1 MAIIR
6 NYNLS
11 IAGGKD
17 LQNQRYV
24 PCWDNF
30 VRNEQDIGR
39 FVKECKYQLSQGIK
53 PIVTVFVPKTRV
65 R

>member
-6 NYNLS
+6 NYTLT

-17 LQNQRYV
+17 LEGQRYV

-30 VRNEQDIGR
+30 VRNRQDINR
-39 FVKECKYQLSQGIK
+39 LVRECEYHIKQGIK
-53 PIVTVFVPKTRV
+53 PIVAVFIEKT
-65 R
+65 